1 MKKVYLYA
9 TALSLAFTSCSSD
22 AWVEDDLT
30 PTAVYKTAQP
40 SSLIDLITTIESD
53 CTGITYSD
61 TKSMITAFEGVAFQN
76 RAFQQL
82 AQKGY
87 RTPKV
92 SDWEYLL
99 ITETAS
105 IISGLNYSAN
115 VKKQAEINITK
126 NAYAF
131 GTLKNLYPDD
141 KTAKYLTDSEKRY
154 LDKLFNIVIDN
165 KLSATD
171 IKRKVK
177 SLESEINADKSLN
190 NTQLATL
197 YSATNTAKF
206 SVEYW
211 EENTEKWIILG
222 GGNPAV
228 TTTACCGDGVA
239 AADVGGAVGA
249 AVSTW
254 MANAAPGAGQIAYG
268 GAIVGG
274 AAAASVGKAIENLLN
289 SWF

>member
-1 MKKVYLYA
+1 MAIVLVSVNVNA
-9 TALSLAFTSCSSD
+9 QDRFTS
-22 AWVEDDLT
+22 E
-30 PTAVYKTAQP
+30 
-40 SSLIDLITTIESD
+40 
-53 CTGITYSD
+53 
-61 TKSMITAFEGVAFQN
+61 
-76 RAFQQL
+76 
-82 AQKGY
+82 
-87 RTPKV
+87 
-92 SDWEYLL
+92 DWEFVGKQHNIELDDVYNY
-99 ITETAS
+99 IKNNPDIQRKG
-105 IISGLNYSAN
+105 IIEHIKTYMIDKVNNSSEPVN

-254 MANAAPGAGQIAYG
+254 MANAVPGAGQIAYG
-268 GAIVGG
+268 GAILGG
-274 AAAASVGKAIENLLN
+274 AAAASAGKAIENLIN